1 MRHLITFLSFTTYFV
16 LCFSLAI
23 LLNSCEKPQLI
34 TEPLETLTEPTDAI
48 YFDSLDF
55 STGAAVIETDSI
67 DLYILSDKRTVI
79 TERYKNNRRWRVM
92 PYAIDSLGEYTDYRD
107 SYEYVDVMRGQPFNI
122 GDDFLSYVEPR
133 ELTDKYIVL

>member
-1 MRHLITFLSFTTYFV
+1 MRHLITLLSFTTYFV

-23 LLNSCEKPQLI
+23 LLNSCEKPELN
-34 TEPLETLTEPTDAI
+34 TEPLETLIEPIEDAI
-48 YFDSLDF
+48 YFDTLDF
-55 STGAAVIETDSI
+55 STGAAVIETDSL

-79 TERYKNNRRWRVM
+79 TERYKNRSWKVM

-133 ELTDKYIVL
+133 ELTDKYIKL